1 MPVKTKMKIGMA
13 LLMGLMVGSISAQDS
28 ASKKLTADEI
38 FPTDRVLDVQITV
51 DPMDWDT
58 IRFQKRGFFEALKES
73 RRFAPPDHPY
83 TYVEA
88 SVSIDGIE
96 FPQVAIRKKGFIGS
110 ENSTRPSLK
119 IKLNHLDKEGQ
130 IDGLTN
136 LTFNNN
142 QQDESLISQVMGY
155 GLFRAT
161 GSPVPRCAF
170 AKLTVNG
177 QNLGIY
183 AHVERIHRPLLK
195 RTFGNDD
202 GVLFEGTVVDF
213 NPEWEESFEHKLGP
227 EEVGRNKIRQL
238 IEVLAKPDENIET
251 AIGELVD
258 LDSFYTFWAMES
270 LISFWDGYS
279 GNRNNFFVYLNPETD
294 KFHFIPWGADSVF
307 EKYSPIR
314 NDRSDPVSVKTQGL
328 IAYRLYQLESG
339 RRRYEKTLRNII
351 ERYWDKTALIA
362 ETERIEDLVK
372 PYLAETTAS
381 ELSKEAKGWIEWLRN
396 TSTKE
401 RAETLS
407 SEEFKELPA
416 ETQKAIINEIEQIE
430 PEGQRERKYHQAKG
444 QFITDWSLLGPFY
457 TRKRND
463 LDQDF
468 LLQHGGEA
476 YLTANSE
483 QEFHNSKNQTL
494 KWHPI
499 SGSRKIINLNQEI
512 DQLDDVTAYAFGT
525 IESPIEEYVEFGLGS
540 DDTAKVWINGNVVYQ
555 FRGEGRVLI
564 PDQDRFIVKLNQGP
578 NRCLVKVSQGMG
590 DWGFALRPVS
600 NFPLIEGIL
609 LSGQLNLKGENKDY
623 FPLIQIKAII
633 DLGSGAFSRDWDL

>member
-416 ETQKAIINEIEQIE
+416 ETQKAIKALI
-430 PEGQRERKYHQAKG
+430 
-444 QFITDWSLLGPFY
+444 IT
-457 TRKRND
+457 
-463 LDQDF
+463 
-468 LLQHGGEA
+468 
-476 YLTANSE
+476 LTLM
-483 QEFHNSKNQTL
+483 K
-494 KWHPI
+494 
-499 SGSRKIINLNQEI
+499 
-512 DQLDDVTAYAFGT
+512 
-525 IESPIEEYVEFGLGS
+525 
-540 DDTAKVWINGNVVYQ
+540 
-555 FRGEGRVLI
+555 
-564 PDQDRFIVKLNQGP
+564 
-578 NRCLVKVSQGMG
+578 KVSSSKRSVHHR
-590 DWGFALRPVS
+590 LVS
-600 NFPLIEGIL
+600 I
-609 LSGQLNLKGENKDY
+609 
-623 FPLIQIKAII
+623 
-633 DLGSGAFSRDWDL
+633 GSFLYPEKE